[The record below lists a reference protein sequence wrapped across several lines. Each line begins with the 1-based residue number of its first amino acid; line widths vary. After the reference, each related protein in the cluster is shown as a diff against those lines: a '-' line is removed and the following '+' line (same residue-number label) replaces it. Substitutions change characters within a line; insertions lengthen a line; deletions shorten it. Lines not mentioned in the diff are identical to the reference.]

1 MEWTNLI
8 PWGMTLATVI
18 IAIITLSRNGR
29 KDRKEE
35 YVEQSS
41 KIHEIEQSLIKV
53 NVKLDQLCVT
63 TTETRSDIK
72 AMNQGLQEMDKRVTT
87 MENDMKTM
95 WMRIDELKEKVG
107 FYHEGH

>member
-1 MEWTNLI
+1 MSIEQYI
-8 PWGMTLATVI
+8 PWLISLGMLIAT
-18 IAIITLSRNGR
+18 IITLSRNGR

-35 YVEQSS
+35 YVEQSD

-53 NVKLDQLCVT
+53 NIKLDQLCVT

-87 MENDMKTM
+87 IEKDMETM

-107 FYHEGH
+107 YYHEGH